1 MVNNAVVVPVAVL
14 AALSVAMFV
23 FICWWFPRHYK
34 KGVEQDMNIM
44 DNERAERNEIHV
56 DMGHQAQLIGEDGA
70 PRKKTLEE
78 HIAIAREQI
87 RRGGHN
93 PSTTPPY

>member
-14 AALSVAMFV
+14 ASICVAMFLFV
-23 FICWWFPRHYK
+23 CWWFPRHYK

-44 DNERAERNEIHV
+44 DSERAAREEIHN
-56 DMGHQAQLIGEDGA
+56 DMGQLQVGEDGA

-93 PSTTPPY
+93 PSTTPY